1 MPAEPEAVRAA
12 VAALDAAGEKK
23 AADPIILE
31 VADVLA
37 LVDVFA
43 MASASNERQLKA
55 IVDEIERTLKDQL
68 DRRPL
73 RREGSPASGWV
84 LLDYGDLVCHLFLP
98 EQREFYALERLWADV
113 PRRDPASGDTL
124 HPLTPFRETAEH
136 QA

>member
-12 VAALDAAGEKK
+12 VAAVEAAGEKK
-23 AADPIILE
+23 AADPVILE

-37 LVDVFA
+37 LVDVFVIS
-43 MASASNERQLKA
+43 SAGNERQLKA
-55 IVDEIERTLKDQL
+55 VVDEIERALREDL

-73 RREGSPASGWV
+73 RREGSPQSGWV

-113 PRRDPASGDTL
+113 PRRDIASGERL
-124 HPLTPFRETAEH
+124 EPLTSIHEAAER
-136 QA
+136 